1 MQTPPDSPK
10 FIIGTVYG
18 VLLNDADALARLAPA
33 FAAPPNQGAP
43 KAPVLYIKPRNAH
56 AGAGAAVAVPADPG
70 VVCIDATVGAV
81 IGRPATRVLADQAM
95 QHVAG
100 YVLVSDVTL
109 PHDNYYRPAIG
120 ERCRDG
126 FCPIGPLHAVHQAHR
141 NGFDPAR
148 AEVSIAING
157 VTVHRRSLARLVRS
171 LPQLL
176 ADVSEFMTLSEHD
189 VLLLGAPDAAPLA
202 RPGDAVSIRADGLGQ
217 LHHTLI
223 LEALP

>member
-1 MQTPPDSPK
+1 MQTSPDSPK

-33 FAAPPNQGAP
+33 FAAPPYRAAP
-43 KAPVLYIKPRNAH
+43 KAPGLYIKPRNTH
-56 AGAGAAVAVPADPG
+56 AGEGAAVAVPADPG
-70 VVCIDATVGAV
+70 VVRIDATVGVV

-109 PHDNYYRPAIG
+109 PHDDYYRPAIS

-126 FCPIGPLHAVHQAHR
+126 FCPIGPLHTAHEAHR

-148 AEVSIAING
+148 ADVSIAVNG

-176 ADVSEFMTLSEHD
+176 ADVSDFMTLSEHD

-202 RPGDAVSIRADGLGQ
+202 RPGDVVTLCADGLAP
-217 LHHTLI
+217 LHHTI
-223 LEALP
+223 TLEALP

>member
-1 MQTPPDSPK
+1 MPACHSRPK
-10 FIIGTVYG
+10 RTIGTVYG
-18 VLLNDADALARLAPA
+18 VLLNDADALVRLAPA
-33 FAAPPNQGAP
+33 FAAPPYQAAP
-43 KAPVLYIKPRNAH
+43 RAPILYIKPRNTH
-56 AGAGAAVAVPADPG
+56 AGEGAAVAVPADPG
-70 VVCIDATVGAV
+70 VVRIDATVGAV
-81 IGRPATRVLADQAM
+81 IGRPATRVAASRAM

-100 YVLVSDVTL
+100 YVLVSDLTL
-109 PHDNYYRPAIG
+109 PHDDYYRPAIG

-126 FCPIGPLHAVHQAHR
+126 FCPIGPLHTVRAAHR

-148 AEVSIAING
+148 ANVNIAIDG
-157 VTVHRRSLARLVRS
+157 VTVHSRTLARLVRS

-202 RPGDAVSIRADGLGQ
+202 RPGDAVTIRADGLGQ
-217 LHHTLI
+217 LHHTLV